1 MTSAADVDKV
11 RDKLKLAIASGF
23 DNAIDRYL
31 VEFEEAVAARARE
44 EGAREERAQAIKHL
58 LSHAEWVE
66 QHQGKEAADA
76 VRLGCDRVARCGDA
90 LEEARKVQP

>member
-1 MTSAADVDKV
+1 MTIDEARAKLDELANVLLNGEMPLRAEWDAALD
-11 RDKLKLAIASGF
+11 A
-23 DNAIDRYL
+23 L
-31 VEFEEAVAARARE
+31 VARARE